1 MKKQIFLLVVIAAV
15 FALMVGC
22 SREKKAESQVKTEQH
37 VAKKLNVTVDMLTTD
52 KDLSCGVTLTNET
65 IADTAIYK
73 GQLYGFCSE
82 DCKAKFKANPD
93 SLIANFQMQHQ

>member
-1 MKKQIFLLVVIAAV
+1 MKKRFFLLVVIVAV

-22 SREKKAESQVKTEQH
+22 SGEKKAETQVKTEQQ
-37 VAKKLNVTVDMLTTD
+37 VAKKINVTVDMLTTA
-52 KDLSCGVTLTNET
+52 KDLSCGMTLTNET

-73 GQLYGFCSE
+73 GQLYGFCCE

-93 SLIANFQMQHQ
+93 SAIATLKMQHQ